1 MTDNDPAQLD
11 VRDLA
16 LAMVCLSYANTQ
28 VTAAMKR
35 LREQG
40 KTQLVPKESIA
51 ALSPVD
57 GTVLG
62 TITRTKPERVAKV
75 VDEAALMAHIHDTCP
90 DGLED
95 VHVVA
100 ATTEQVIDVL
110 RVHAPHLL
118 ESRVEI
124 RPYALAAALRSAL
137 EGNDTPG
144 VQVDQPVGTVNTYPD
159 KEAGEAI
166 QAVIRAG
173 RVSLDGTVVKLIEGE
188 KE

>member
-1 MTDNDPAQLD
+1 MTDLD

-16 LAMVCLSYANTQ
+16 LAMVCLSYADKQ
-28 VTAAMKR
+28 VTAAVKR

-62 TITRTKPERVAKV
+62 TITRTKPDRVPKV
-75 VDEAALMAHIHDTCP
+75 TDEAALMAHIQDTCP

-95 VHVVA
+95 VTVVA
-100 ATTEQVIDVL
+100 ATTEQVIEVL

-124 RPYALAAALRSAL
+124 RPYALGAALRAAL
-137 EGNDTPG
+137 DGEDTPG
-144 VQVDQPVGTVNTYPD
+144 VQVDQPVGTVNTYPSKD
-159 KEAGEAI
+159 ASEAI

-188 KE
+188 K